1 MRHASGTCAT
11 TSLVKDVDDV
21 FVSAVGEARA
31 WAAPGEEALR
41 DARWGWQGQAA
52 RRSLPCL
59 VGIAR
64 TNEREDLRCVGTRSA
79 VGVQRNTDRSVC

>member
-11 TSLVKDVDDV
+11 IGLIKDVDDV
-21 FVSAVGEARA
+21 FVSPAGEART

-41 DARWGWQGQAA
+41 DARWGWQSQAA
-52 RRSLPCL
+52 RRSLPCQ

-64 TNEREDLRCVGTRSA
+64 TNEREDLRYVGTRSA
-79 VGVQRNTDRSVC
+79 VTA